1 MLYRIVFF
9 TLCILFS
16 QIGFANEVVVLNYP
30 LTYHHSPY
38 TKMLML

>member
-16 QIGFANEVVVLNYP
+16 QIGFANEVVNAQLP
-30 LTYHHSPY
+30 IDLSPQSLY
-38 TKMLML
+38 QMLML